1 MPTGRPFPRCFKVEG
16 HEMSLQQA
24 LRRGFSPLALLI
36 EDDAGRWIPYIVTRD
51 PRTRDPR
58 TPAAVEAPR

>member
-1 MPTGRPFPRCFKVEG
+1 
-16 HEMSLQQA
+16 MSLQQA

-36 EDDAGRWIPYIVTRD
+36 EDDAGRWVPYIVTRD